1 MTLHI
6 TSLYASVLGL
16 MMIGL
21 SLAVSIKRGKTGIA
35 ILHGDNMDL
44 AITMRRY
51 GNFIEVVP
59 FGLLLLA
66 LMEAGGASSTLVHL
80 SGALL
85 LVSRILHPFGLI
97 VTNPKHPLRI
107 VGGVLAQISALIAI
121 AFLVWTFAA

>member
-1 MTLHI
+1 MTFHI

-44 AITMRRY
+44 AITIRRF

-59 FGLLLLA
+59 FGLLLLG
-66 LMEAGGASSTLVHL
+66 LMEAAGASSILVHL

-85 LVSRILHPFGLI
+85 LVSRIVHPFGL
-97 VTNPKHPLRI
+97 TLANPKHPLRI
-107 VGGVLAQISALIAI
+107 VGGVLAKLSALVAI
-121 AFLVWTFAA
+121 GFLLWTQSF

>member
-1 MTLHI
+1 MTFHI

-21 SLAVSIKRGKTGIA
+21 SLAVSIKRGQTGIA

-44 AITMRRY
+44 AIRIRRY

-59 FGLLLLA
+59 FGLLLLG
-66 LMEAGGASSTLVHL
+66 LLEVSGATPLIVHL
-80 SGALL
+80 SGGLL
-85 LVSRILHPFGLI
+85 LLSRILHPFGLT

-107 VGGVLAQISALIAI
+107 VGGVLAQLSALIAI
-121 AFLVWTFAA
+121 GFLLWTSVS

>member
-21 SLAVSIKRGKTGIA
+21 SLAVSVKRGKTGIA

-85 LVSRILHPFGLI
+85 LVSRILHPFGLT